1 MAELSD
7 THTSHGFG
15 RLVVAVYAVFAL
27 AASARSLY
35 QLSTRAD
42 EAPLAY
48 GLSALAGLVYIAAT
62 YALATNR
69 RQLASVTIAFELIGV
84 LVVGALTVFDSEL
97 FPETTVWSAFGIQYG
112 FVPLVLPVVGLWWV
126 YRNRR

>member
-84 LVVGALTVFDSEL
+84 LVVGALTVFDPEL
-97 FPETTVWSAFGIQYG
+97 FPESTVWSAFGIQYG